1 MLQRQAF
8 YLVAGLFALL
18 ATGCSELSPPQPT
31 LEVQVLPQGEVV
43 ADAAATYTVG
53 SLVVRGVNF
62 PQSATATVS
71 LVSPPQGVALVSPTS
86 VAVSPTPATQDLRLS
101 LNPNLIF
108 GAGETS
114 RTLSL
119 TLRVAAE
126 GADPVTRSFNLSLR
140 RSGSGG
146 GGATDFAYTVSV
158 AVDKPTVAPGETFT
172 LTATVS
178 RVRGSGTV
186 NVVPVL
192 PEGFTATPTSQQVA
206 LGDSAP
212 TAQAVFQVAVGEGVA
227 SGSYTVGAVAQASG
241 AQAASD
247 QRPLTVSAP
256 SLALALSQA
265 DVSLRPGGT
274 ATVTAFVSGSGLGG
288 NVVLE
293 VEGLPAG
300 VTATLPEAFPLDA
313 PIVSKTITL
322 TAGASAA
329 EGTYPVRVNVRPV
342 GKQTPKATASLSL
355 VVAPQPS
362 LAVSVT
368 LNRLGVFNGETV
380 TGTVTVRSQ
389 GGLSGTVV
397 VQVSACSIPATAISY
412 AAAPYGYLAPGG
424 TFSLNFSITVPADTP
439 AGLCQVQATATLNEH
454 SASAQAAFDIL
465 PRPEMRVTLTP
476 SQVIAG
482 TVSIPAD
489 LSIHLVGSWSGLV
502 TVQVFDENL
511 NPLTS
516 STATTYEIRGV
527 YTSTVTPNA
536 SGYAY
541 FPLSG
546 DVQGLLVLSRTGGWS
561 EGEYTFYLRLDGPNQ
576 VFLPFTVK
584 VLP

>member
-8 YLVAGLFALL
+8 RYLAAGLFALL
-18 ATGCSELSPPQPT
+18 AAGCSELSPPQPT
-31 LEVQVLPQGEVV
+31 LEVQVLPQAEVV
-43 ADAAATYTVG
+43 ADTAATYTVG

-62 PQSATATVS
+62 PQNATATVS

-126 GADPVTRSFNLSLR
+126 GADPVTRSFNLNLR
-140 RSGSGG
+140 RSG

-172 LTATVS
+172 LTAAVS

-212 TAQAVFQVAVGEGVA
+212 AAQAVFQVAVGAGVA

-241 AQAASD
+241 VQAASD

-288 NVVLE
+288 DAVLE

-300 VTATLPEAFPLDA
+300 VSATLPEAFPLDA
-313 PIVSKTITL
+313 PILSKTITF
-322 TAGASAA
+322 TAGASAV
-329 EGTYPVRVNVRPV
+329 EGTYPVRVNVRPA
-342 GKQTPKATASLSL
+342 GKPTPKATASLNL

-362 LAVSVT
+362 LAASVT

-412 AAAPYGYLAPGG
+412 AAAPYGYLASGG

-489 LSIHLVGSWSGLV
+489 LSIRLVGSWNGLV
-502 TVQVFDENL
+502 TAQVFDENL

-527 YTSTVTPNA
+527 HTSTVTPNA

-546 DVQGLLVLSRTGGWS
+546 DAQGLFVLSRTGGWS